1 LPGVSDILFRR
12 LETIGQLTAADRRL
26 LEDLPL
32 RIVELRRGE
41 DAASDGE
48 VVSQS
53 CLLLRGFMHRYKML
67 PDGSRQILAF
77 HTPGEIPDLHSLHL
91 TRMDHSLAATEKS
104 TVAFI
109 KHTDILALLERS
121 ANISRLFWRATLID
135 SAVFRT
141 WMVEMGQR
149 PAVSHLAHHLCEVY
163 VKLHVVG
170 LTSDWVFRL
179 PLVQEEIADAL
190 GLSAVHT
197 NRTLQDLRARQ
208 LIHFEASTVHIMSW
222 PGLVQLALFDPA
234 YLHLR
239 EDVVLPS
246 AEQGARS
253 SA

>member
-1 LPGVSDILFRR
+1 MPGAIDILIRR
-12 LETIGQLTAADRRL
+12 LETIGEVTAADKVL
-26 LEDLPL
+26 LRGLPL
-32 RIVELRRGE
+32 RITELAKGD

-53 CLLLRGFMHRYKML
+53 CLLLQGFMHRYKML

-91 TRMDHSLAATEKS
+91 TKMDHSLAATERS

-121 ANISRLFWRATLID
+121 TNITRLFWRATLID
-135 SAVFRT
+135 AAVFRM

-149 PAVSHLAHHLCEVY
+149 PAVSHLAHLVCEIY
-163 VKLHVVG
+163 LKLQVVG
-170 LTSDWVFRL
+170 LASDLVFRL

-190 GLSAVHT
+190 GLSSVHT
-197 NRTLQDLRARQ
+197 NRTLQDLRGRQ
-208 LIHFEASTVHIMSW
+208 LIQFEGGTVRILSW
-222 PGLVQLALFDPA
+222 QGLVELALFDPV

-239 EDVVLPS
+239 EDAVTLPGKS
-246 AEQGARS
+246 
-253 SA
+253 

>member
-1 LPGVSDILFRR
+1 MPGAIDIFVRR
-12 LETIGQLTAADRRL
+12 LETIGHLTSADRSL
-26 LEDLPL
+26 LTDMPM
-32 RIVELRRGE
+32 RIVELGKGE

-53 CLLLRGFMHRYKML
+53 CLLLKGFMHRYKVL

-91 TRMDHSLAATEKS
+91 TRMDHSLAATERS

-109 KHTDILALLERS
+109 KHTDIHALLERS

-149 PAVSHLAHHLCEVY
+149 PAVSHLAHRLCEIY
-163 VKLHVVG
+163 VKLHVIG
-170 LTSDWVFRL
+170 LASNWAFRL

-208 LIHFEASTVHIMSW
+208 LIHFEGGSVHILSW
-222 PGLVQLALFDPA
+222 SGLVQLALFEPA

-239 EDVVLPS
+239 EDVVLPT
-246 AEQGARS
+246 AG
-253 SA
+253 

>member
-1 LPGVSDILFRR
+1 MPQAIDILIRR
-12 LETIGQLTAADRRL
+12 LETIGEVTVADRGL
-26 LEDLPL
+26 LANMPM
-32 RIVELRRGE
+32 RIVELGKGD

-53 CLLLRGFMHRYKML
+53 CLLLKGFMHRYKVL

-91 TRMDHSLAATEKS
+91 TKMDHSLAATERS

-109 KHTDILALLERS
+109 KHADILSLVER
-121 ANISRLFWRATLID
+121 APNISRLFWRATLID
-135 SAVFRT
+135 AAVFRT

-149 PAVSHLAHHLCEVY
+149 PAVSHLAHLICEIY
-163 VKLHVVG
+163 IKLFVIG
-170 LTSDWVFRL
+170 LASDWTFRL

-208 LIHFEASTVHIMSW
+208 LIQFEGGSVHILSW
-222 PGLVQLALFDPA
+222 PELVQLALFDPA

-239 EDVVLPS
+239 EDVVLPP
-246 AEQGARS
+246 AG
-253 SA
+253 

>member
-1 LPGVSDILFRR
+1 MPEAIDILIRR
-12 LETIGQLTAADRRL
+12 LETIGYVTATDRDL
-26 LEDLPL
+26 LADLPM
-32 RIVELRRGE
+32 RITALSKGE

-48 VVSQS
+48 VVAQS
-53 CLLLRGFMHRYKML
+53 CLLLKGFMHRYKVL

-91 TRMDHSLAATEKS
+91 TKMDHSLAATERS
-104 TVAFI
+104 TVAFL

-121 ANISRLFWRATLID
+121 PNISRLFWRATLID

-149 PAVSHLAHHLCEVY
+149 PAVSHLAHQICEVY
-163 VKLHVVG
+163 VKLFVTG
-170 LTSDWVFRL
+170 LARNWVFRL

-208 LIHFEASTVHIMSW
+208 LIHFESGNVRILSW
-222 PGLVQLALFDPA
+222 EGLVQLAQFDPT
-234 YLHLR
+234 YLHFR
-239 EDVVLPS
+239 EDVVLP
-246 AEQGARS
+246 AE
-253 SA
+253 

>member
-1 LPGVSDILFRR
+1 MPGVSDILFRR

-32 RIVELRRGE
+32 RIVELGRGE

-53 CLLLRGFMHRYKML
+53 CLLLQGFMHRYKML

-121 ANISRLFWRATLID
+121 TNISRLFWRATLID
-135 SAVFRT
+135 AAVFRM

-149 PAVSHLAHHLCEVY
+149 PAVSQLAHLICELY
-163 VKLHVVG
+163 LKLYAIDLARG
-170 LTSDWVFRL
+170 FVFRL

-208 LIHFEASTVHIMSW
+208 LIHFEASTLRILSW
-222 PGLVQLALFDPA
+222 EGLTELALFDPA
-234 YLHLR
+234 FLHFR
-239 EDVVLPS
+239 EGAVALPGKS
-246 AEQGARS
+246 
-253 SA
+253 